1 MLNENNTDNVFAD
14 KPNHHCGNFVSD
26 GDSGGEFTATTVTN
40 DFNQCATDDELSSL
54 LNQIAVC
61 SQKIIE
67 HSSNNSTNN
76 SSNCGGGISSNST
89 SSSGCCCS
97 ASIEAKCAGIC
108 SINHQHH
115 NTNSATGT
123 HHHIPITSNPLSLP
137 QNRLFN
143 NGNYNSIFFLLIN
156 F

>member
-1 MLNENNTDNVFAD
+1 MNENNSDNAFSD
-14 KPNHHCGNFVSD
+14 KPNHHQCGNFVSD

-40 DFNQCATDDELSSL
+40 DFNQCITDDELSSL

-67 HSSNNSTNN
+67 HSNNNSANN
-76 SSNCGGGISSNST
+76 SNCGGGISSNST

-108 SINHQHH
+108 SINHQHPIVTSSAATNHH
-115 NTNSATGT
+115 N
-123 HHHIPITSNPLSLP
+123 IPLTSNPLSLP

-143 NGNYNSIFFLLIN
+143 NGNL
-156 F
+156 